1 MVHTIYI
8 TFDDKAFKLIRI
20 SQILNHKDV
29 TKTFPSN
36 LQTGDTIPMVKY
48 HFGDTIKNKVLI
60 YKETVNLILD
70 DENFRLAYTRIPANS
85 KTLSLVIHNVSI

>member
-36 LQTGDTIPMVKY
+36 LQTRDTIPMVKY
-48 HFGDTIKNKVLI
+48 HLGDNIRNKVLI
-60 YKETVNLILD
+60 
-70 DENFRLAYTRIPANS
+70 
-85 KTLSLVIHNVSI
+85 